1 MRSRFISLFCIG
13 LLFSG
18 GAMANSNYVHHG
30 IDYIEFA
37 VMDLAK
43 AKSFYS
49 STFGW
54 KFNDYGPSYAGI
66 QKENGEA
73 GGLRLDKSVVTGGFA
88 GLQNTPY
95 QDTFEFEN
103 MAR

>member
-1 MRSRFISLFCIG
+1 
-13 LLFSG
+13 
-18 GAMANSNYVHHG
+18 MANSNHVHHG

-73 GGLRLDKSVVTGGFA
+73 GGLRLDKSVVTSGFA